1 VKAEFLDAH
10 QLSSFEAVLPHEPI
24 IKEGPRNTT
33 VVVGQTVTFTCRIIS
48 DSQPHIVW
56 LKHYK
61 VNGSYMSDEDD
72 PYVEEVY
79 VSIELIDLSQLPNSP
94 QFDFCPHV
102 GAGYARR

>member
-1 VKAEFLDAH
+1 LH
-10 QLSSFEAVLPHEPI
+10 FEAVLPHEPI

-56 LKHYK
+56 LKHYQ
-61 VNGSYMSDEDD
+61 VNGSYMRDEDD

-79 VSIELIDLSQLPNSP
+79 VSIELVDLIASE
-94 QFDFCPHV
+94 
-102 GAGYARR
+102 